1 MSKRSSVH
9 LADIY
14 PVWFYIFALS
24 VPILFGMS
32 LFYVNYNWAYMIG
45 GAALTII
52 LIIYTAVKLYR
63 LFELR
68 LIIER
73 QRYDDDQRAQGYHF
87 HHGFEESVENIRNI
101 FNLRLDEHRKDST
114 RRIND
119 ISRKVETE
127 RDNLKK
133 TMQHMLGSSL
143 DALRRHSTQY
153 LDETKNQ
160 LHYQLDAY
168 INQTVNE
175 LDKKLQSAVV
185 ISNKLE
191 SDRVGHKEFIEHELQ
206 LRQEFQR
213 SLKVTTSSLINKI
226 GSSSEKTARE
236 LLEKTEQRLLSESEI
251 LRHKSIERIEAS
263 DKMTRELLERTE
275 QRLLSENEI
284 LRHKSIERIEA
295 SDKMTRELQERTEQR
310 LLSESEK
317 LRHQSNEQIEASEKR
332 SREDNSQII
341 KIIDRNQG
349 RKIDNLR
356 HEYSIKL
363 NETERRLRDKYL
375 TASTESSELER
386 REIESLKG
394 LAKKQSRALKE
405 DISAR
410 IMAVEEMQQGKLAD
424 MRKEM
429 EKRIQESS
437 RHNHDSIISAVS
449 RIRVEHSQKNG
460 LEDFK
465 DFTKHQTQALRNE
478 LLAKIIEAGK
488 QQEGMI
494 AVMRNEAE
502 KQLQESNRRIHEN
515 FSYNLS
521 RARENYDN
529 QIRDLRQE
537 VVKRMN
543 AS

>member
-32 LFYVNYNWAYMIG
+32 VFYVNYNWAYMTG

-52 LIIYTAVKLYR
+52 LIIYTAVKLFR

-133 TMQHMLGSSL
+133 TMQHILGSSL

-236 LLEKTEQRLLSESEI
+236 LLEKTEQRLLSESEK
-251 LRHKSIERIEAS
+251 LRHK
-263 DKMTRELLERTE
+263 
-275 QRLLSENEI
+275 
-284 LRHKSIERIEA
+284 
-295 SDKMTRELQERTEQR
+295 
-310 LLSESEK
+310 
-317 LRHQSNEQIEASEKR
+317 SNEQIEASQKR
-332 SREDNSQII
+332 SREDISQII

-375 TASTESSELER
+375 TASAESSELER

-394 LAKKQSRALKE
+394 LAKKQSRAIKE

-429 EKRIQESS
+429 EKRIQKSN

-494 AVMRNEAE
+494 AVMRKEAE

>member
-1 MSKRSSVH
+1 MSKKSSIY

-14 PVWFYIFALS
+14 PGWFYIFALS

-32 LFYVNYNWAYMIG
+32 AFNVNYNWAYMTG
-45 GAALTII
+45 GAAMTII
-52 LIIYTAVKLYR
+52 LMLYTAVKLFR

-133 TMQHMLGSSL
+133 TMQHMLSSSL

-160 LHYQLDAY
+160 LHSQLDAY

-175 LDKKLQSAVV
+175 LNKKLQSAAV
-185 ISNKLE
+185 ISNRLE
-191 SDRVGHKEFIEHELQ
+191 SERVGHKEFRERELQ

-213 SLKVTTSSLINKI
+213 SLKVTATSLINKI

-236 LLEKTEQRLLSESEI
+236 ILEKAEHRILTENEK
-251 LRHKSIERIEAS
+251 LRQKSNERIEAS
-263 DKMTRELLERTE
+263 DKTARDLLGKTE
-275 QRLLSENEI
+275 QRLL
-284 LRHKSIERIEA
+284 IEC
-295 SDKMTRELQERTEQR
+295 
-310 LLSESEK
+310 EK
-317 LRHQSNEQIEASEKR
+317 LRHKSNEQIEASEKR
-332 SREDNSQII
+332 SREDISQII
-341 KIIDRNQG
+341 EIIDRNQG

-356 HEYSIKL
+356 HEYSRKL
-363 NETERRLRDKYL
+363 DETERRLRDKHL
-375 TASTESSELER
+375 TVNTESFELER
-386 REIESLKG
+386 REIESLKE
-394 LAKKQSRALKE
+394 LATNQSRALKE
-405 DISAR
+405 ELSAR
-410 IMAVEEMQQGKLAD
+410 IMAVENMHRGTLAD
-424 MRKEM
+424 MRKET

-437 RHNHDSIISAVS
+437 QHNHDNIVKAVS
-449 RIRVEHSQKNG
+449 RIRVEHKQKDG
-460 LEDFK
+460 LEKFK
-465 DFTKHQTQALRNE
+465 DHTKHQTQALRNE
-478 LLAKIIEAGK
+478 LLAKIKEAGK
-488 QQEGMI
+488 RQEAKI
-494 AVMRNEAE
+494 EVMRNEAE

-521 RARENYDN
+521 RARESYDN
-529 QIRDLRQE
+529 QIRDLRLE

>member
-14 PVWFYIFALS
+14 PVWFYVFAIS

-32 LFYVNYNWAYMIG
+32 VFDVNYYWAYMTG

-52 LIIYTAVKLYR
+52 LIIYTAVKLFR

-114 RRIND
+114 RRINN
-119 ISRKVETE
+119 INRKVETE
-127 RDNLKK
+127 KDNLKK

-153 LDETKNQ
+153 LNETKNQ
-160 LHYQLDAY
+160 LHYQLDDY

-175 LDKKLQSAVV
+175 WDKKLQSAVV
-185 ISNKLE
+185 ISKKLE

-213 SLKVTTSSLINKI
+213 SLKSMTSSLINKI
-226 GSSSEKTARE
+226 GSSSEKKARE
-236 LLEKTEQRLLSESEI
+236 LLEKTEQRLLSE
-251 LRHKSIERIEAS
+251 
-263 DKMTRELLERTE
+263 
-275 QRLLSENEI
+275 N
-284 LRHKSIERIEA
+284 
-295 SDKMTRELQERTEQR
+295 
-310 LLSESEK
+310 EK
-317 LRHQSNEQIEASEKR
+317 LRHKSNEQIEASEKR
-332 SREDNSQII
+332 SRDDISQII
-341 KIIDRNQG
+341 KIIDRTQG

-356 HEYSIKL
+356 HEYLIKL
-363 NETERRLRDKYL
+363 NETELRLRDKYL
-375 TASTESSELER
+375 TRSTKSSELER
-386 REIESLKG
+386 REIESLKV
-394 LAKKQSRALKE
+394 LARKQSLSLKE

-410 IMAVEEMQQGKLAD
+410 IMAVEEMHQGKLAD
-424 MRKEM
+424 IRKEM

-449 RIRVEHSQKNG
+449 RIRVEHSQKG
-460 LEDFK
+460 F
-465 DFTKHQTQALRNE
+465 
-478 LLAKIIEAGK
+478 
-488 QQEGMI
+488 
-494 AVMRNEAE
+494 
-502 KQLQESNRRIHEN
+502 RR
-515 FSYNLS
+515 F
-521 RARENYDN
+521 
-529 QIRDLRQE
+529 
-537 VVKRMN
+537 
-543 AS
+543 

>member
-32 LFYVNYNWAYMIG
+32 VFYVNYNWAYMTG

-52 LIIYTAVKLYR
+52 LIIYTAVKLFR

-236 LLEKTEQRLLSESEI
+236 LLEKTEQRLLSESEK
-251 LRHKSIERIEAS
+251 LRHK
-263 DKMTRELLERTE
+263 
-275 QRLLSENEI
+275 
-284 LRHKSIERIEA
+284 
-295 SDKMTRELQERTEQR
+295 
-310 LLSESEK
+310 
-317 LRHQSNEQIEASEKR
+317 SNEQIEASEKR
-332 SREDNSQII
+332 SREDISQII

-375 TASTESSELER
+375 TASAESSELER

-394 LAKKQSRALKE
+394 LARKQSRAIKE

-424 MRKEM
+424 LRKEM
-429 EKRIQESS
+429 EKRIQKSN

-494 AVMRNEAE
+494 AVMRKEAE

>member
-32 LFYVNYNWAYMIG
+32 LFYVNYDWAYMIG

-52 LIIYTAVKLYR
+52 LIIYTAVKLFR

-168 INQTVNE
+168 FNQTVNE

-275 QRLLSENEI
+275 QRLLSE
-284 LRHKSIERIEA
+284 
-295 SDKMTRELQERTEQR
+295 
-310 LLSESEK
+310 SEK
-317 LRHQSNEQIEASEKR
+317 LRHKSNEQIEASEKR

-394 LAKKQSRALKE
+394 LARKQSRALKE

>member
-32 LFYVNYNWAYMIG
+32 VFYVNYNWAYMTG

-52 LIIYTAVKLYR
+52 LIIYTAVKLFR

-133 TMQHMLGSSL
+133 TMQHILGSSL

-236 LLEKTEQRLLSESEI
+236 LLEKTEQRLLSESEK
-251 LRHKSIERIEAS
+251 LRHK
-263 DKMTRELLERTE
+263 
-275 QRLLSENEI
+275 
-284 LRHKSIERIEA
+284 
-295 SDKMTRELQERTEQR
+295 
-310 LLSESEK
+310 
-317 LRHQSNEQIEASEKR
+317 SNEQIEASEKR
-332 SREDNSQII
+332 SREDISQII

-375 TASTESSELER
+375 TASAESSELER

-394 LAKKQSRALKE
+394 LAKKQSRAIKE

-429 EKRIQESS
+429 EKRIQKSN

-494 AVMRNEAE
+494 AVMRKEAE

>member
-32 LFYVNYNWAYMIG
+32 LFYVNYDWAYMIG

-52 LIIYTAVKLYR
+52 LIIYTAVKLFR

-236 LLEKTEQRLLSESEI
+236 LLEKTEQRLLSESEK
-251 LRHKSIERIEAS
+251 LRHK
-263 DKMTRELLERTE
+263 
-275 QRLLSENEI
+275 
-284 LRHKSIERIEA
+284 
-295 SDKMTRELQERTEQR
+295 
-310 LLSESEK
+310 
-317 LRHQSNEQIEASEKR
+317 SNEQIEASEKR

-394 LAKKQSRALKE
+394 LARKQSRALKE